1 MNDNIFGNKREVS
14 LLLRLKILFGGS
26 ITQTLYGVFSFLM
39 VFVIVFVNQADFS
52 DFTLDSDTTA
62 KGYITNTTK
71 TDSRI
76 NKQYVFAFNYTFLVN
91 DKVYNGTS
99 FSTDTPKNNEVIIE
113 YLAKNPQ
120 NSRITDMRQKTFP
133 FYVSFITIFPVVIL
147 FILFFGLK
155 KNFKAISLLKNGEIG
170 YAKVLRTEGTNVR
183 VNNQQVIRIFYEFE
197 DKNSKKHTFS
207 FKSHEPEKL
216 TNEAQEMLFYDVNN
230 PKNNVLKDSLVAKI
244 VLKENNKSFKS
255 PSFFQAIILLILPSI
270 AFLMLLI
277 GLLI

>member
-26 ITQTLYGVFSFLM
+26 IIQTLYGVFSFLM
-39 VFVIVFVNQADFS
+39 LFVIVFVNQADFS
-52 DFTLDSDTTA
+52 DFTLNSNTTM

-71 TDSRI
+71 TNSRI
-76 NKQYVFAFNYTFLVN
+76 NKQYVFAFDYTFLVN

-133 FYVSFITIFPVVIL
+133 FYVSFIAIFPIVVL

-155 KNFKAISLLKNGEIG
+155 KNLKAISLMENGEIG
-170 YAKVLRTEGTNVR
+170 CATFLRMEGTNVR
-183 VNNQQVIRIFYEFE
+183 MNNRQVMRVFYEFE
-197 DKNSKKHTFS
+197 DKNGKKHTFS
-207 FKSHEPEKL
+207 FKSHEPEKI
-216 TNEAQEMLFYDVNN
+216 TDEAQEMLFYDVNN
-230 PKNNVLKDSLVAKI
+230 PKNNVLKDSLAIKI
-244 VLKENNKSFKS
+244 VLKENNNFKS
-255 PSFFQAIILLILPSI
+255 PLFSQVILLLILPSI
-270 AFLMLLI
+270 AVLMLLI
-277 GLLI
+277 SFFA